1 MSQASSGRSDKQQQE
16 QTSPNHI
23 QRLFLSSVIASDFA
37 TSLRAYC
44 DTISSCHVIC
54 DMCIRV
60 FQRARANC
68 NVPLLISCKTPFRKR
83 FYCRCSPPAW
93 PLPASARRA
102 SSPVRNG
109 VKVFPVFVCLR
120 PRPPSDANN
129 MSSCRRWKSS
139 YLMHNIT
146 GKGREGADVP
156 RRYWRSKSATQ
167 HLP

>member
-1 MSQASSGRSDKQQQE
+1 MHNPVVCSCCCYFFCSTCLQHPR
-16 QTSPNHI
+16 NHV

-54 DMCIRV
+54 DMRIRV

-102 SSPVRNG
+102 RSPVRNG
-109 VKVFPVFVCLR
+109 VKVFPVVCLR
-120 PRPPSDANN
+120 RRPPSDANN

-146 GKGREGADVP
+146 GKGRGGCAAAILA
-156 RRYWRSKSATQ
+156 K
-167 HLP
+167 